1 MGGTTAS
8 PLSVIICDAQ
18 GIITRYSEGAK
29 NMFGWSHEEIV
40 GKQNVAVFHTKE
52 NVANLVPRLLKTAAE
67 KGVFEEE
74 ITLVKKN
81 GETFKA
87 LLNVKPVKQGAQ
99 LVGYIGTTRPL

>member
-1 MGGTTAS
+1 MQGT
-8 PLSVIICDAQ
+8 
-18 GIITRYSEGAK
+18 ITRYSEGAK
-29 NMFGWSHEEIV
+29 DMFGWDPEEVV

-52 NVANLVPRLLKTAAE
+52 NVAKLVPRLLKTAAE

-74 ITLVKKN
+74 TTLVKKN

-99 LVGYIGTTRPL
+99 LVGYIGTTRAL